1 MNCSQLLERRA
12 HTNWEKPVPAVRDS
26 GENPSARESEPGR
39 WNALRFSSV
48 AQTFAPWVAPSLKQ
62 SSN

>member
-12 HTNWEKPVPAVRDS
+12 HTNWEKPVQTVGDP
-26 GENPSARESEPGR
+26 GENPAAREIEPGR
-39 WNALRFSSV
+39 WNAVRFSSV
-48 AQTFAPWVAPSLKQ
+48 AQTFSPWVAPTFKP

>member
-12 HTNWEKPVPAVRDS
+12 HTNWEKPVQAVRDPDENRAS
-26 GENPSARESEPGR
+26 REGEPER
-39 WNALRFSSV
+39 WNAVRFSAV
-48 AQTFAPWVAPSLKQ
+48 VQTFAPWVAPTLKP